1 MIVCV
6 CFCVSTTDTTLVSV
20 NVGHCEDNNL
30 ILNETFVW
38 YYQKAYVS
46 MYVICLLVVIVLYVA
61 IFGGRHLYLF
71 LCWSS
76 SSSTSLS
83 LVVVIY
89 HSFSIGRHRPLRR
102 HLWWSSSISL
112 SLLVVIV
119 HYVAIFGGRHL
130 YLFLYWSSSSST
142 SPSLVVFIY
151 HSFSVG
157 RHRPLR
163 RHLWWSSS
171 ITPSLLVVIVLYV
184 AVFAAVLR
192 QRRKRQKR
200 RRNQLAAAAN
210 TATTKSLT
218 ATQSHGVRRPLS
230 SDSTEMATIIHS
242 KADDAGVV
250 DGAEVMVVSNEERQQ
265 PAAVQTS
272 KFNLRCKAADQKG
285 TKMKMISRKYCCW
298 HKITTKSRI
307 FNRCSNVEVQ

>member
-46 MYVICLLVVIVLYVA
+46 MYVIC
-61 IFGGRHLYLF
+61 
-71 LCWSS
+71 
-76 SSSTSLS
+76 
-83 LVVVIY
+83 
-89 HSFSIGRHRPLRR
+89 
-102 HLWWSSSISL
+102 
-112 SLLVVIV
+112 
-119 HYVAIFGGRHL
+119 
-130 YLFLYWSSSSST
+130 
-142 SPSLVVFIY
+142 
-151 HSFSVG
+151 
-157 RHRPLR
+157 
-163 RHLWWSSS
+163 
-171 ITPSLLVVIVLYV
+171 LLVVIVLYV